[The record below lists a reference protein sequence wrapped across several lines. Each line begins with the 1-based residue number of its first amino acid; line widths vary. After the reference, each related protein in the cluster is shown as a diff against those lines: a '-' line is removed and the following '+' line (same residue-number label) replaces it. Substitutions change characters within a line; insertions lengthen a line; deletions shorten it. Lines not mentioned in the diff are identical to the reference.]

1 MREQHDLAIGK
12 LNSTMVRIRIIHVD
26 QPDTSH
32 LVTELPGFLFE
43 KPQAK
48 SSNLM
53 LDFSIEHDLG
63 ARKKGHGY
71 LGFSNWGEPV
81 RRGIPKLS
89 RD

>member
-12 LNSTMVRIRIIHVD
+12 LNSTMVCIWIIHVD
-26 QPDTSH
+26 EPDMSH

-43 KPQAK
+43 NPQAK
-48 SSNLM
+48 SSNPM
-53 LDFSIEHDLG
+53 LDLAIEHDLG
-63 ARKKGHGY
+63 ARKKGHGH
-71 LGFSNWGEPV
+71 LGFSWGEPA